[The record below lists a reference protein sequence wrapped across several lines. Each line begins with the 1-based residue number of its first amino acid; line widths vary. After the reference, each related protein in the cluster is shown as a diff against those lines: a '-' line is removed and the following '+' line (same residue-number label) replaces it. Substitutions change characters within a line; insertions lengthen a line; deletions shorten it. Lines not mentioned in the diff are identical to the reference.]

1 MKLFRE
7 ALKKI
12 IQSWDLVPTRGGFW
26 PNPNFFKPKPQPY
39 KKGDFVAI
47 LQGFPSP
54 NQKITKTWDFFM
66 KK

>member
-39 KKGDFVAI
+39 KKGDFVGI
-47 LQGFPSP
+47 LLQYGGVSP
-54 NQKITKTWDFFM
+54 VPTKKSPKTT
-66 KK
+66 